1 MKAPIQRSPENAD
14 VKVGRQV
21 FASIGCAKCHVPD
34 LTTGYSPIAALSEKA
49 FSPYTDML
57 LHDMG
62 RALNDGYTEGTA
74 LPEEWRTPPLWGL
87 GLSKNAQG
95 GRYFLLHDGRAKSIE
110 EAILLHGSEAE
121 NRDRKSTRLK
131 SSH

>member
-1 MKAPIQRSPENAD
+1 MFYLKTLKAPIQRSPENAD

-21 FASIGCAKCHVPD
+21 FASIGCAKCHVPE

-74 LPEEWRTPPLWGL
+74 LPEERP
-87 GLSKNAQG
+87 
-95 GRYFLLHDGRAKSIE
+95 E
-110 EAILLHGSEAE
+110 EHTSELPTLM
-121 NRDRKSTRLK
+121 RI
-131 SSH
+131 SH